1 MPLNFPNSPSLDQIY
16 TVGSNSWQ
24 WDGTVWNAISSSQIG
39 IDGANGIT
47 GATGPT
53 GPTGPIGP
61 TGANGGGAT
70 NAFVIAMATA
80 LYIGIP

>member
-1 MPLNFPNSPSLDQIY
+1 MPLNFPNSPSLNQTY
-16 TVGSNSWQ
+16 TVGSSTWT

-39 IDGANGIT
+39 IDGATGIT
-47 GATGPT
+47 GAT

-61 TGANGGGAT
+61 TGADGGGAT

-80 LYIGIP
+80 L